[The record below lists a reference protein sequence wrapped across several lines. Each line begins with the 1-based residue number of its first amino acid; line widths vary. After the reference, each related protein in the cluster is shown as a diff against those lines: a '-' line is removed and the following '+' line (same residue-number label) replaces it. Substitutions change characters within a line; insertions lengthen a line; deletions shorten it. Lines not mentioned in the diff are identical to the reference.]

1 MADETTEQRIAQ
13 IIAKQNEALQKQ
25 IEQEKTLRDLRGES
39 LRRLSEEQAVLQT
52 QIDAEEERLKNIL
65 KVKEL
70 DETARQARLEA
81 LDAQILKLEID
92 KEAEGLDEDAVE
104 NLTKKIALAKEELKE
119 SKEILKL
126 SDEELANLEKS

>member
-52 QIDAEEERLKNIL
+52 QIGKRDLRIF
-65 KVKEL
+65 
-70 DETARQARLEA
+70 
-81 LDAQILKLEID
+81 
-92 KEAEGLDEDAVE
+92 
-104 NLTKKIALAKEELKE
+104 
-119 SKEILKL
+119 
-126 SDEELANLEKS
+126 